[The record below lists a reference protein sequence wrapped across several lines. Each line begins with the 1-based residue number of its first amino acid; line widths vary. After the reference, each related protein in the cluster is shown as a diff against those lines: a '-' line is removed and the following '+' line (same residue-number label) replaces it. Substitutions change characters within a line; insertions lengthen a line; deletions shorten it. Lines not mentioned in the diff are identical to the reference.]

1 MMSLNQKIEN
11 IEKNQMI
18 FLGLKMTILK
28 LKKLLDGT
36 TNIFQKSA
44 ESMNFRGRE
53 IEIIQAK
60 K

>member
-28 LKKLLDGT
+28 LKKITGWNHQHISEVSRVHELQG
-36 TNIFQKSA
+36 
-44 ESMNFRGRE
+44 
-53 IEIIQAK
+53 
-60 K
+60 